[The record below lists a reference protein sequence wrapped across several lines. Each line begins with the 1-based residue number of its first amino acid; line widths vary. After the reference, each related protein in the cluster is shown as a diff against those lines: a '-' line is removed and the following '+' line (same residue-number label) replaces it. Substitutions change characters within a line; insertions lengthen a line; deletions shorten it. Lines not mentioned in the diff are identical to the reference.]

1 MKSVLRFILFLVI
14 LAAGLAVV
22 YFLRK
27 DGPAAE
33 VVSDTALT
41 EPSQHS
47 ILETRDREFT
57 DLVASV
63 LPCVVSIDAIPADAV
78 DPNVQR
84 LKMLFGGQ
92 PGTSPSQLG
101 SGVIVSDVGHLVTNF
116 HVINGAGAVRV
127 HLNDGRIMPAKY
139 LGADPRSDVA
149 ILKIEAEGLQPAKW
163 GDSDH
168 VRIGQG
174 VFAVGNPLGLQETV
188 TQGIIS
194 GKGRRAL
201 SEAANEFFQTD
212 TAINQGNSGGP
223 LFGLRGELIG
233 ITNMVTTGGQG
244 IAFAI
249 PSNIVRRVFES
260 IRDNGRFIRPWF
272 GTVMRPLTPRL
283 ASQLGISTTKGALL
297 VGTYENSPAALAG
310 LMPGDVVISF
320 NNKPIID
327 HIDLRNRIAE
337 SPVGQEVKLQVL
349 RKGGEF
355 STQATIAAEP
365 SP

>member
-33 VVSDTALT
+33 VVSDPALT